1 MYVTVCVYIYIYI
14 ATAMSQLL
22 PRHAG
27 KACDDPTDC
36 RSAFV

>member
-1 MYVTVCVYIYIYI
+1 MYVTVCVYIYI

-27 KACDDPTDC
+27 KACDDPTDR